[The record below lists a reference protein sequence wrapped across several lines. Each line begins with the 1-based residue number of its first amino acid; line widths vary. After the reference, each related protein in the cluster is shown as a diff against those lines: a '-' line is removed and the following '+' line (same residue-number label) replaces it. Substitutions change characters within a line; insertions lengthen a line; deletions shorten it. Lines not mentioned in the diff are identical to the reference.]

1 MSNIGEQM
9 TKEEIDEMIR
19 EADTDGDGQINF
31 EGCSLTLF
39 HVFILSVSS
48 QTLKGCKSA
57 SNVYYIFQSSQ
68 TS

>member
-31 EGCSLTLF
+31 EGFLFAPFSKFTDRSRLTNGND
-39 HVFILSVSS
+39 
-48 QTLKGCKSA
+48 K
-57 SNVYYIFQSSQ
+57 FQSFLIFP
-68 TS
+68 

>member
-31 EGCSLTLF
+31 EGCSLF
-39 HVFILSVSS
+39 HIFLLSVSS
-48 QTLKGCKSA
+48 Q
-57 SNVYYIFQSSQ
+57 
-68 TS
+68 

>member
-31 EGCSLTLF
+31 EGFFLF
-39 HVFILSVSS
+39 IMYFFCLCFHEH
-48 QTLKGCKSA
+48 
-57 SNVYYIFQSSQ
+57 
-68 TS
+68 